1 MKFSILIIAFAF
13 TLAMVNTQDIKTSN
27 SSVNQDTN
35 SQSMPF
41 VDQLL
46 DGYLKMLQKK
56 IQSHSMVREDLRVLE
71 FLVKLIYARQKQ
83 IEDEERNRPIV
94 YWHLRQGRSN

>member
-1 MKFSILIIAFAF
+1 MKFPILIITFAF
-13 TLAMVNTQDIKTSN
+13 IAVMVSTHDFKTLN
-27 SSVNQDTN
+27 SSVNQDNN
-35 SQSMPF
+35 SQSMSF

-83 IEDEERNRPIV
+83 IEDEEQNRPVV
-94 YWHLRQGRSN
+94 YWHLRQGRSI